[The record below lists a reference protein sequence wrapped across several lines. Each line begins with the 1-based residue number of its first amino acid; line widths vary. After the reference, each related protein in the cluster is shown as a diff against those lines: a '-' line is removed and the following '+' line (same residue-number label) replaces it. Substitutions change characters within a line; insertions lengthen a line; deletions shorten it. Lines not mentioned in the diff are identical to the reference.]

1 MKNNQAGFGGGA
13 IVFMLVI
20 LSLTGFTYYRVQQA
34 DDSIDTYNSI
44 DSFEECTAAGNP
56 VMESYPEQCAA
67 NGTTFS
73 NPTQKIEDLPAEAS
87 QLVLSEFGVQFEV
100 PPELS
105 SLYYYQDPSVPGAIY
120 FSLQELKE
128 TDCAADKVSI
138 AALARYTME
147 EQSARESADRDE
159 LPYINGY
166 YYMFERPQ
174 AMCSENPTVQQ
185 KADDTRTVLEE
196 AIERSLRAAQ

>member
-1 MKNNQAGFGGGA
+1 MRNNQAGFGGGA
-13 IVFMLVI
+13 IVFILVI

-34 DDSIDTYNSI
+34 DENIDTYSSV
-44 DSFEECTAAGNP
+44 DSFEECVAAGNP

-67 NGTTFS
+67 NGTTYS
-73 NPTQKIEDLPAEAS
+73 NPTQKIDEVSAEAS
-87 QLVLSEFGVQFEV
+87 QLVLSELGVQFDV

-105 SLYYYQDPSVPGAIY
+105 SLYYYQDPTVPNAVY

-128 TDCAADKVSI
+128 TDCAADKVSV

-147 EQSARESADRDE
+147 ELSERDPADLDE

-166 YYMFERPQ
+166 YYIFERPQ
-174 AMCSENPTVQQ
+174 AMCSESPTIQQ
-185 KADDTRTVLEE
+185 KADDTRTALEE